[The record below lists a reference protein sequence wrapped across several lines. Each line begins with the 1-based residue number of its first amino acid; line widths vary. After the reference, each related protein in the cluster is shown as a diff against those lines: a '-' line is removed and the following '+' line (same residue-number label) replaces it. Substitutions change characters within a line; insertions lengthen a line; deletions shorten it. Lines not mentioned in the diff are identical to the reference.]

1 MSKAIEEK
9 DFAGILKEK
18 NLRVTF
24 PRMEI
29 LRVLKSSSKPV
40 TVFEIHSKVSEQG
53 FDLAT
58 VYRTINSFLDK
69 RLVTDIDFKD
79 DYKRYE
85 LIIDRHHHHHIVCR
99 KCGKVE
105 NIDICLTDK
114 MEQEVEKKG
123 YRDITHS
130 LEFFGVCEICSS
142 DKKQK
147 EN

>member
-1 MSKAIEEK
+1 MINVIDEK

-18 NLRVTF
+18 KLRVTL
-24 PRMEI
+24 PRVEI
-29 LRVLKSSSKPV
+29 LRVLKLSSKPV
-40 TVFEIHSKVSEQG
+40 TVFEIHSKVNDQG

-58 VYRTINSFLDK
+58 VYRTINSFLEK
-69 RLVTDIDFKD
+69 NLVTDIDFKD

-105 NIDICLTDK
+105 NVDICLTDK

-130 LEFFGVCEICSS
+130 LEFFGVCELCSS
-142 DKKQK
+142 GKK
-147 EN
+147 